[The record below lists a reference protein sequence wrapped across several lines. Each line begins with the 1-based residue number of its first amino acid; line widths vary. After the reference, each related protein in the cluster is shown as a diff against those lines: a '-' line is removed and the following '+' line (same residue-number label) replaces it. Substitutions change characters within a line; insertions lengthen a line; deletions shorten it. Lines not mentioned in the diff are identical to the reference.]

1 MQLLDFGRLLF
12 LHSGPFLPGPLSLA
26 AFGPICGTSRA
37 VKSVALGRDKKPPT
51 LPATPLTDRRGWGQG
66 GAQASVQRQDC
77 RPKPL
82 ADQRICDTLRADTFL
97 AVVQKQTAPAVI
109 VTTAMYQ
116 SAGGA
121 VLLVVH
127 VNDHGSFSPAG
138 NLM

>member
-12 LHSGPFLPGPLSLA
+12 LHSGPLLPGPLSLA

-97 AVVQKQTAPAVI
+97 AIIQEQTISAIVVAA
-109 VTTAMYQ
+109 AMYQ
-116 SAGGA
+116 PPRRP
-121 VLLVVH
+121 VLLVIH
-127 VNDHGSFSPAG
+127 VLDHGSFSPAG